1 MRTHSFY
8 LNTFHFTLGFIFIS
22 AFFFGTVAQE
32 PPPPIP
38 PNEEG
43 IPPIPKPTSAD
54 TTELGVIKSIEA
66 VDSML
71 VIPPDEFD
79 INDDEYYIDYP
90 KQILRKSLVLPGL
103 GQYENDQA
111 WKIPII
117 YGLLGGLGY
126 YSIYL
131 TKQYHDYRAAYYNA
145 VSPNE
150 DFIFGPT
157 PERLIGANTSQ
168 LKANR
173 NYLRNRRDFM
183 YVAIG
188 LAYALNAVDAY
199 VYAHLSSFD
208 VSDDLSIRPIVDW
221 GHSSNYITQTNTM
234 HILDKQY
241 NKVMHTPDQSI
252 ENALWNLMVP
262 EIGFSIELKKHK

>member
-71 VIPPDEFD
+71 VIPPDELD

-157 PERLIGANTSQ
+157 PEGLIGANTSQ

-221 GHSSNYITQTNTM
+221 SHRSYYITQTNTL
-234 HILDKQY
+234 HELDEQY
-241 NKVMHTPDQSI
+241 KNVLHTSDQSI
-252 ENALWNLMVP
+252 ENTLLNLLVP
-262 EIGFSIELKKHK
+262 EIGISIEFKLHR

>member
-8 LNTFHFTLGFIFIS
+8 LVTLHLTLVFIFIS
-22 AFFFGTVAQE
+22 TFFFGTVAQE

-43 IPPIPKPTSAD
+43 IPPIPKPTLAD
-54 TTELGVIKSIEA
+54 TTEIGTIKSIE
-66 VDSML
+66 VEDSTL
-71 VIPPDEFD
+71 FTQPNELDLELD
-79 INDDEYYIDYP
+79 KNYIEYP

-103 GQYENDQA
+103 GQYENDQT

-145 VSPNE
+145 VSPNQ

-157 PERLIGANTSQ
+157 PERLNGANTSQ

-221 GHSSNYITQTNTM
+221 GHSSNYITQTNIM
-234 HILDKQY
+234 QVLDEQY
-241 NKVMHTPDQSI
+241 NNVAHTSDQSI
-252 ENALWNLMVP
+252 ENALWNLVVP
-262 EIGFSIELKKHK
+262 EIGISIEFKLHR